1 MVHTG
6 FLRPSLINHV
16 NMPRI
21 DRDHLEDQSLWMPY
35 PSHRD
40 TRPSYLNLYFDEM
53 CNLSTI
59 SRDISRSMFAGE
71 HGALQP
77 LQRQSRDAL
86 YERLKR
92 WDDLLPEIF
101 DWEKVPPHVILLK
114 SVLSTASTL
123 DEHSAN
129 YLAECGIMP

>member
-1 MVHTG
+1 MGLVDWCIYTDSFRMVHTG
-6 FLRPSLINHV
+6 FLRPSLIDHV

-40 TRPSYLNLYFDEM
+40 TRPSYLSLYFDEA

-71 HGALQP
+71 QSTLEP
-77 LQRQSRDAL
+77 MQRQSREVL
-86 YERLKR
+86 FERLQR
-92 WDDLLPEIF
+92 WNELLPGIF
-101 DWEKVPPHVILLK
+101 DWEKVAPHVILLK
-114 SVLSTASTL
+114 SV
-123 DEHSAN
+123 HP
-129 YLAECGIMP
+129 LAI

>member
-1 MVHTG
+1 
-6 FLRPSLINHV
+6 
-16 NMPRI
+16 
-21 DRDHLEDQSLWMPY
+21 
-35 PSHRD
+35 
-40 TRPSYLNLYFDEM
+40 
-53 CNLSTI
+53 
-59 SRDISRSMFAGE
+59 MFAGE

>member
-71 HGALQP
+71 QGALQP

-114 SVLSTASTL
+114 SVL
-123 DEHSAN
+123 
-129 YLAECGIMP
+129 